1 MRLGNLLLVTAAITA
16 AVSPA
21 IAQKNERAARA
32 SAALAKEIEGRTPGE
47 PVKCLNQRD
56 IRSTRI
62 IDGTA
67 IVYETNGGV
76 IYVNT
81 PQGGASSLDKW
92 DVLVTN
98 THSSQICDIDIVQL
112 YDSTSR
118 MNSGFVNLGKFV
130 PYRKAK
136 N

>member
-1 MRLGNLLLVTAAITA
+1 MRLATLVLAA
-16 AVSPA
+16 AVLTTAVAPA
-21 IAQKNERAARA
+21 FAQKNDRAARA
-32 SAALAKEIEGRTPGE
+32 SAALAKEIGGRTAGE

-67 IVYETNGGV
+67 IVYETSGGL

-81 PQGGASSLDKW
+81 PEGGASSLDKW

-98 THSSQICDIDIVQL
+98 THSSQICDVDIVQL
-112 YDSTSR
+112 YDATSR

>member
-1 MRLGNLLLVTAAITA
+1 MRIAIPMLAGAALLAAI
-16 AVSPA
+16 VPA
-21 IAQKNERAARA
+21 HAQNDRAARA
-32 SAALAKEIEGRTPGE
+32 AEALAKETEGRTAGK
-47 PVKCLNQRD
+47 PVRCLNQRD

-67 IVYETNGGV
+67 IVYETRGGV

-81 PQGGASSLDKW
+81 PEGGARSLDKW

-98 THSSQICDIDIVQL
+98 THSSQLCNIDIVRL
-112 YDSTSR
+112 YDASSQ
-118 MNSGFVNLGKFV
+118 MSSGFVNLGEFV

-136 N
+136 S